1 MKANEGW
8 REKPVMKGYCKRQGC
23 WMTSHSFTVHKKHK
37 KHLKL
42 INWWG
47 RRQTN
52 GHQGPSLCPSCRL
65 FRELVCRNC
74 QIAGASLIGGQ
85 GCWAFSCLQ
94 PLHYTGWFT
103 RRSSCLFWQR
113 FRPHI
118 SSFKATLMDS
128 KLEHDHSWATGTS
141 DTKSTPQSVGQH
153 QRHSETL
160 LILITNYNNLINSMR
175 RRCVALCEANGG
187 HTRYWLFFGPRTPPI
202 Q

>member
-1 MKANEGW
+1 MLNDK
-8 REKPVMKGYCKRQGC
+8 
-23 WMTSHSFTVHKKHK
+23 SFFHSNKHK

-52 GHQGPSLCPSCRL
+52 GHQGPSLCHSRHL

-74 QIAGASLIGGQ
+74 QIAGASLVGGQ
-85 GCWAFSCLQ
+85 GCWVFSCLQ
-94 PLHYTGWFT
+94 PLHYKGCFT
-103 RRSSCLFWQR
+103 RRSSCPFWQR

-160 LILITNYNNLINSMR
+160 LLLITTTWSTLCEGDVLHCVRQMVVTPDTDCFSDPGPSQCTKTAHFR
-175 RRCVALCEANGG
+175 VALYCGQPKAHLCIN
-187 HTRYWLFFGPRTPPI
+187 YVV
-202 Q
+202 

>member
-1 MKANEGW
+1 MLNDK
-8 REKPVMKGYCKRQGC
+8 
-23 WMTSHSFTVHKKHK
+23 SFFHGRKHK
-37 KHLKL
+37 KQLKL

-52 GHQGPSLCPSCRL
+52 GHRGPSLCHSCRL
-65 FRELVCRNC
+65 FRELVGRSC

-85 GCWAFSCLQ
+85 GGWAFSCLQ

-103 RRSSCLFWQR
+103 RRSSCSFWQR

-128 KLEHDHSWATGTS
+128 KLEHDHSRATGTS
-141 DTKSTPQSVGQH
+141 DTESTPQSVGQH

-160 LILITNYNNLINSMR
+160 HLLL
-175 RRCVALCEANGG
+175 VL
-187 HTRYWLFFGPRTPPI
+187 YWCSCWFI
-202 Q
+202 